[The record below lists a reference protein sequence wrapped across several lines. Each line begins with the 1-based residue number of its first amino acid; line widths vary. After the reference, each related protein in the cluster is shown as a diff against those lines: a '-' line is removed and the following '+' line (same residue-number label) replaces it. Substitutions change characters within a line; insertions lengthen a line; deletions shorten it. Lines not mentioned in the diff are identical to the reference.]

1 MGEFGNKFRKERE
14 AKKFS
19 LDDVSNVTKISARM
33 LKAIEEEHFE
43 QLPGGVF
50 NRGFIRAYSKHLGLN
65 EEEAV
70 NDYLACLRQAQ
81 VDAREVLDPRPPS
94 QSSASNK
101 LRVVE
106 SRQANK
112 PAEKSSTPVQVD
124 ELPELQ
130 LPRAEHV
137 RPSRRAGLSEPR
149 EFPFALTAI
158 VLVFLALGIFLWM
171 RHSRAKDAV
180 SPAPAASNQ
189 LPAAPA
195 TSPVPATQSP
205 AAASHSPA
213 PVAKPSVPQTAP
225 RSSALSTPTPAA
237 EMAHTKVATEP
248 SQSSTSTAAVA
259 KSLTLVIR
267 ATETSWVSISADGQ
281 QVAQETLI
289 APAHTTVRANSEIT
303 VRVGN
308 AAGVNFVFNGKELPA
323 QGAESE
329 AQSFVFDAQGMRA
342 PASDQTPR

>member
-1 MGEFGNKFRKERE
+1 MGEFGNKFRKARE

-19 LDDVSNVTKISARM
+19 LDDVSNVIKISARM

-81 VDAREVLDPRPPS
+81 DDARELLDPRSSP
-94 QSSASNK
+94 QASASNK

-112 PAEKSSTPVQVD
+112 TAGKSSTPVQVD

-158 VLVFLALGIFLWM
+158 VIVFLVLGIFLWM
-171 RHSRAKDAV
+171 RHSRAKGAV

-195 TSPVPATQSP
+195 TLPVATQSP
-205 AAASHSPA
+205 AATHSPV
-213 PVAKPSVPQTAP
+213 PVPRASVPQTTP
-225 RSSALSTPTPAA
+225 HSSALATPTPAA
-237 EMAHTKVATEP
+237 ETAHTKVAAEP
-248 SQSSTSTAAVA
+248 SQSSTSTAPVA

-281 QVAQETLI
+281 PVAQETLI
-289 APAHTTVRANSEIT
+289 APAHTTVRANNEIT

-308 AAGVNFVFNGKELPA
+308 AAGVNFVFKGKELPA

-329 AQSFVFDAQGMRA
+329 AQTFVFDAQGMRA
-342 PASDQTPR
+342 PASVQPLP